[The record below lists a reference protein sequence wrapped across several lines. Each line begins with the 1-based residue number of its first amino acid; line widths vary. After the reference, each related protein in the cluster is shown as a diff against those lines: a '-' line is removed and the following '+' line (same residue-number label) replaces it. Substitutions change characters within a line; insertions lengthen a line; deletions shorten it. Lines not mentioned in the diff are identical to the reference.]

1 MTLTLTST
9 KTCNLRI
16 CSGKCEKYPPPLK
29 KRKKT
34 PNNQKKKLEMTVMGQ
49 IRVTASRFYCEVLIK
64 KTNFSSGYFVVECM
78 CFGFQNLLSPCD
90 LMFITV
96 QVVIAKR
103 SCS

>member
-1 MTLTLTST
+1 
-9 KTCNLRI
+9 
-16 CSGKCEKYPPPLK
+16 
-29 KRKKT
+29 
-34 PNNQKKKLEMTVMGQ
+34 MTVMGQ